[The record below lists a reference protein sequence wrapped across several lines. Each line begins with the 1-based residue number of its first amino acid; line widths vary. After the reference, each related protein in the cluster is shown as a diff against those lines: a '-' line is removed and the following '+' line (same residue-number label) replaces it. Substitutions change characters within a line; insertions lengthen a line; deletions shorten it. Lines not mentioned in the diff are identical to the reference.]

1 MSACF
6 DLVTVDAVDS
16 VGLAS
21 FWAQACGLT
30 EVEREDDGRW
40 IVLAEPATGLRRLG
54 VQRIEGLPPAAAV
67 WAGDRKARIHLD
79 LRCGLAEF
87 DAEQERLVS
96 LGASVVRSS
105 RDESYGR
112 IVTLADPEGN
122 LFDLCAYG

>member
-1 MSACF
+1 MF

-16 VGLAS
+16 VALAA
-21 FWAQACGLT
+21 FWATSCGLT

-54 VQRIEGLPPAAAV
+54 IQRIGGLLPAQAA

-79 LRCGLAEF
+79 LRCGVGEI
-87 DAEQERLVS
+87 DAEVARLVS

-105 RDESYGR
+105 RDETYGR